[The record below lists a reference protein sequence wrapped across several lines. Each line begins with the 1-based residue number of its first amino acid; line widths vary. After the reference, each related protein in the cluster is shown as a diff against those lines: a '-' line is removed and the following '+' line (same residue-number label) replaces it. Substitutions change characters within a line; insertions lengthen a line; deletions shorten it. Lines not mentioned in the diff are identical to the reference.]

1 MILVTGANG
10 AFGRRIVEYLL
21 DRPAKLAVSV
31 REPARAAA
39 LAAKGVDV
47 RHGDFDVPETLAKAY
62 EGAETILINA
72 TNYGS
77 AVSGRIVAQLSPVL
91 QAAKA
96 AGAERLVITTWQDLD
111 NCPLPYAQDFRTV
124 EDLARNAFP
133 TAIVL
138 RMTYGMAASVARDV
152 QWAEATGVLTA
163 PAGAARVAPAAT
175 DDLAAAAANAV
186 LTAAAA
192 ARTYD
197 LTGPDA
203 IDWNDLAGLAG
214 VDYRAIDDDQFR
226 TQAEAAG
233 FPPEAVGMLLD
244 YYAAFRSGWAGA
256 PTTDLADLLGRRPAS
271 SLDAVRQAKSR

>member
-1 MILVTGANG
+1 MILITGANG
-10 AFGRRIVEYLL
+10 AFGRRVVEYLL

-31 REPARAAA
+31 REPARAAE

-47 RHGDFDVPETLAKAY
+47 RHGDFDAPETLAKAY

-77 AVSGRIVAQLSPVL
+77 AVSGRIVDQLKPAV
-91 QAAKA
+91 QAARA

-124 EDLARNAFP
+124 EELARHAFP
-133 TAIVL
+133 TATVL
-138 RMTYGMAASVARDV
+138 RMTYGVAASVARDV
-152 QWAEATGVLTA
+152 QWAEATGLLSA
-163 PAGAARVAPAAT
+163 PAGTARVAPAAT

-186 LTAAAA
+186 LTTEIA
-192 ARTYD
+192 ARTYE

-214 VDYRAIDDDQFR
+214 VEYRAIDDDQFR
-226 TQAEAAG
+226 AQAEAAG

-244 YYAAFRSGWAGA
+244 YYAAFRSGSAGT
-256 PTTDLADLLGRRPAS
+256 PTTDLADLLGRPPVS
-271 SLDAVRQAKSR
+271 SLEAVRRATN

>member
-1 MILVTGANG
+1 MILITGANG

-31 REPARAAA
+31 REPARAAE

-47 RHGDFDVPETLAKAY
+47 RHGDFDAPETLAQAY
-62 EGAETILINA
+62 EGAETILINV

-77 AVSGRIVAQLSPVL
+77 AVSGRLVDQLSPAL

-96 AGAERLVITTWQDLD
+96 SGAERLVITTWQDLD
-111 NCPLPYAQDFRTV
+111 NCPLPYAEDFRTL
-124 EDLARNAFP
+124 EALARRNFP
-133 TAIVL
+133 TATVL

-152 QWAEATGVLTA
+152 QWAQGKGVLTA
-163 PAGAARVAPAAT
+163 PAGSARIAPAAT

-186 LTAAAA
+186 LTAQTTG
-192 ARTYD
+192 RTYE

-214 VDYRAIDDDQFR
+214 AEYRAIDDDQFR
-226 TQAEAAG
+226 AQSEAVG
-233 FPPEAVGMLLD
+233 FPPQAIGMLLD
-244 YYAAFRSGWAGA
+244 YYAAFRAGWGST
-256 PTTDLADLLGRRPAS
+256 PTTHLADLLGRPPAS
-271 SLDAVRQAKSR
+271 SLDAVRQAVS